1 MAVYEEILVEHDGPL
16 SWIILNRPERFNAIS
31 TDMLREFDGAL
42 TELSERSTTRVIA
55 IRGAGNSFSSGYD
68 VQRDHE
74 EIGEYATRSVASDRQ
89 RLERIIEGYMRIWRL
104 PKPVI
109 AAVQGYCLAG
119 ATQLAT
125 LCDITVV
132 SHTAQIGLPSI
143 PLGGGFISPM
153 WVPLVGPKRAKQ
165 LSFQSA
171 SRIDGVT
178 ATEWGWANYSVE
190 EGELFENVRTLAF
203 NIARTPR
210 DVLTLKKASI
220 NRAADISGW
229 STVMP
234 LGAETDALLHQS
246 DSVRFINS
254 MIMEHGLKAVLASYQ
269 AGEYQEKFDSF
280 EP

>member
-1 MAVYEEILVEHDGPL
+1 MAEYEEILVEHEGPL

-31 TDMLREFDGAL
+31 TTMLRELDELL
-42 TELSERSTTRVIA
+42 TEFTERPQTKVIA
-55 IRGAGNSFSSGYD
+55 IRGAGTSFSSGYD

-74 EIGEYATRSVASDRQ
+74 EIAEYATRSVASDRL
-89 RLERIIEGYMRIWRL
+89 RLEKLIEGYMKIWRL

-109 AAVQGYCLAG
+109 AAVHGYCLAG

-171 SRIDGVT
+171 ARIDGRT
-178 ATEWGWANYSVE
+178 ASEWGWANYSVDE
-190 EGELFENVRTLAF
+190 SELFDDVRALAM

-210 DVLTLKKASI
+210 DVLSMKKASI
-220 NRAADISGW
+220 NRAADIGGW
-229 STVMP
+229 ATIMP

-246 DSVRFINS
+246 QSVRFINS
-254 MIMEHGLKAVLASYQ
+254 MIMEYGLKAVLAAYQ
-269 AGEYQEKFDSF
+269 AGEYQEDFDRF
-280 EP
+280 HP

>member
-1 MAVYEEILVEHDGPL
+1 MTEYETILVEHDGPL
-16 SWIILNRPERFNAIS
+16 SWIVLNRPERFNAIS
-31 TDMLREFDGAL
+31 NMMLRELDEAL
-42 TELSERSTTRVIA
+42 TELTERSQTRVIA

-89 RLERIIEGYMRIWRL
+89 RLERMIEGYMRIWRL
-104 PKPVI
+104 SKPVI
-109 AAVQGYCLAG
+109 AAIHGYCLAG

-132 SHTAQIGLPSI
+132 AHNAQIGLPSI

-171 SRIDGVT
+171 SRIDGLT
-178 ATEWGWANYSVE
+178 AVQWGWANYSVDE
-190 EGELFENVRTLAF
+190 KDLFEDVRSLAL
-203 NIARTPR
+203 NISRTPR
-210 DVLTLKKASI
+210 DVLTMKKASI
-220 NRAADISGW
+220 NRAADIAGW
-229 STVMP
+229 ATIMP

-246 DSVRFINS
+246 ESVRFINS
-254 MIMEHGLKAVLASYQ
+254 MIMEYGLKAVLVAYQ
-269 AGEYQEKFDSF
+269 SGDYQEEFDKFD
-280 EP
+280 P